1 MLLSLIQT
9 PFSIIGHSFTC
20 KVVFL
25 QKQLDSLVR
34 ESRVWHKL
42 FWQGKIMVQENAM
55 HLFIANKAPV
65 LGADTAILLIC
76 VHFDWQVCIF

>member
-1 MLLSLIQT
+1 
-9 PFSIIGHSFTC
+9 
-20 KVVFL
+20 
-25 QKQLDSLVR
+25 
-34 ESRVWHKL
+34 
-42 FWQGKIMVQENAM
+42 MVQENAM